1 MADAYRQ
8 MQVRATPANLFL
20 SSVRLHFVDDQ
31 RAWDYFQDAQF
42 RFGRREMAMLDFIHR
57 NAVLL
62 QRDTD
67 LLKQLFPFLSPYTCY
82 VVSNVNYVTVVVSH
96 PQQATTQIAVR
107 RSNEPAST
115 AYYRTFQNS

>member
-1 MADAYRQ
+1 MAEAYRQ

-31 RAWDYFQDAQF
+31 RAWDYFQDVQF
-42 RFGRREMAMLDFIHR
+42 RFGRREMTVTDFLHR
-57 NAVLL
+57 NTVLL

-67 LLKQLFPFLSPYTCY
+67 LLKQLFPFLAPYTCY
-82 VVSNVNYVTVVVSH
+82 VVSSANYVTTTVSH
-96 PQQATTQIAVR
+96 PQQATTQLTVR